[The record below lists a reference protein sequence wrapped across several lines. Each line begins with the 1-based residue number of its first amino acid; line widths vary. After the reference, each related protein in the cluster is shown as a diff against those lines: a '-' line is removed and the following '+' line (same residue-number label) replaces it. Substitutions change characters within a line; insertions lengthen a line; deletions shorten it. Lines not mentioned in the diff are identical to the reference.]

1 MYMGVA
7 ARCVGRRNGAG
18 RSARWNGEL
27 RFELPA
33 FAPDLQ
39 ILERRTTLETPSA
52 AHGSLCRELPAAAR
66 LERRRDTHPLARFAS
81 VFAQPRR
88 LAPMN
93 WPTRVSF
100 ALIGASLA
108 AWSFAAELPADAT
121 AMTFE
126 QAAQRTL
133 SSRPEWRRFTLEREA
148 AAARREQAQLR
159 PALELA
165 LDAEGALGNGS
176 FQGLDGAE
184 LTVSLNSVLERGD
197 KRALRVNIADLS
209 MGLLSVEQRIEGLDR
224 LSEAGRRFIELGV
237 AQERVRLAIA
247 AFEQREA
254 TVALIAPRVSAARS
268 PRSELLNAQIDL
280 TEARLARIEA
290 QRGLVAAQSSLGA
303 QWGEIEARPVAALAV
318 YELPAV
324 TSVDSI
330 EPRLESVP
338 DLQRFA
344 SEAALRDAETRL
356 ARANDLID
364 WRWTAGIRR
373 YQDVREQA
381 LVLGISVPLN
391 AARRNAPFVREAEAS
406 RAIVQHRADATRL
419 ELRSLLHRQWQL
431 LESLRARVTG
441 ITDEMLPAARESLQI
456 TERGYRI
463 GRFAYRELSLV
474 QAQLLDLELQRLDAA
489 AQFHLTRLEIE
500 RLTGAQINLIP
511 E

>member
-1 MYMGVA
+1 MWIASACYACPVGVDQDEWKDFEVRANVARGSMYMGVA

-165 LDAEGALGNGS
+165 LDAEGALGSGP
-176 FQGLDGAE
+176 FQIG
-184 LTVSLNSVLERGD
+184 
-197 KRALRVNIADLS
+197 RASCR
-209 MGLLSVEQRIEGLDR
+209 
-224 LSEAGRRFIELGV
+224 
-237 AQERVRLAIA
+237 ERV
-247 AFEQREA
+247 
-254 TVALIAPRVSAARS
+254 
-268 PRSELLNAQIDL
+268 
-280 TEARLARIEA
+280 
-290 QRGLVAAQSSLGA
+290 
-303 QWGEIEARPVAALAV
+303 
-318 YELPAV
+318 
-324 TSVDSI
+324 
-330 EPRLESVP
+330 
-338 DLQRFA
+338 
-344 SEAALRDAETRL
+344 
-356 ARANDLID
+356 
-364 WRWTAGIRR
+364 
-373 YQDVREQA
+373 
-381 LVLGISVPLN
+381 
-391 AARRNAPFVREAEAS
+391 
-406 RAIVQHRADATRL
+406 
-419 ELRSLLHRQWQL
+419 
-431 LESLRARVTG
+431 
-441 ITDEMLPAARESLQI
+441 
-456 TERGYRI
+456 
-463 GRFAYRELSLV
+463 
-474 QAQLLDLELQRLDAA
+474 
-489 AQFHLTRLEIE
+489 
-500 RLTGAQINLIP
+500 
-511 E
+511 